1 MDTTIREYQDS
12 WEAEIKSKLED
23 KFSGKIEVTKTETRR
38 VYAKVLD
45 KADIKEI
52 CKFVQDDLS
61 FEHINCL
68 CGVDYPAENK
78 MQVIYEIDNYTFYKG
93 VILELEVDVPYDDL
107 HIETVSDIWGGANW
121 HERETWELFG
131 IVFDHHPRLE
141 RLLTPDTYEFFP
153 LRKSYK
159 LREDKR

>member
-1 MDTTIREYQDS
+1 MVEIREYQDT
-12 WEAEIKSKLED
+12 WEAEIKAKLEEKFPGKLTFD
-23 KFSGKIEVTKTETRR
+23 KPAETRR
-38 VYAKVLD
+38 VYAHVVD

-52 CKFVQDDLS
+52 CRFVQDDLN

-68 CGVDYPAENK
+68 CGVDYPDENK
-78 MQVIYEIDNYTFYKG
+78 MQVVYVIDNYALYKG
-93 VILELEVDVPYDDL
+93 MILELEIDVPYDDL
-107 HIETVSDIWGGANW
+107 HVETVSDIWGGANW

-131 IVFDHHPRLE
+131 IVFDNHPRLQ

-153 LRKSYK
+153 FRKSYK

>member
-23 KFSGKIEVTKTETRR
+23 KFSVKIEVTKTETRR

-45 KADIKEI
+45 KADIKDI

-78 MQVIYEIDNYTFYKG
+78 MQVIYEIDNYTFYRG

-153 LRKSYK
+153 MRKSYK

>member
-1 MDTTIREYQDS
+1 MDLQIREYQDS
-12 WEAEIKSKLED
+12 WEPEIKAKLEQR
-23 KFSGKIEVTKTETRR
+23 FHGKLTVTKTETRR
-38 VYAKVLD
+38 VYAHVNN

-52 CKFVQDDLS
+52 CKFIQDDLS

-68 CGVDYPAENK
+68 CGVDYPDENK
-78 MQVIYEIDNYTFYKG
+78 MQVVYDIDNYTCYKG
-93 VILELEVDVPYDDL
+93 EIIELEVDVPYSDL

-131 IVFDHHPRLE
+131 IVFDHHPKLE

-153 LRKSYK
+153 FRKSYK
-159 LREDKR
+159 LREAK

>member
-52 CKFVQDDLS
+52 CKFVQDDLR

-78 MQVIYEIDNYTFYKG
+78 MQVIYEIDNYTFYRG

-153 LRKSYK
+153 MRKSYK

>member
-78 MQVIYEIDNYTFYKG
+78 MQVIYEIDNYTFYRG
-93 VILELEVDVPYDDL
+93 VIPRAI
-107 HIETVSDIWGGANW
+107 HPIW
-121 HERETWELFG
+121 
-131 IVFDHHPRLE
+131 I
-141 RLLTPDTYEFFP
+141 
-153 LRKSYK
+153 
-159 LREDKR
+159 

>member
-12 WEAEIKSKLED
+12 WEAEIKSKLEAQ
-23 KFSGKIEVTKTETRR
+23 FPGKIEITKTSTRR
-38 VYAKVLD
+38 VFAKVLD
-45 KADIKEI
+45 KAAIKDI

-68 CGVDYPAENK
+68 CGADYPDENK

-107 HIETVSDIWGGANW
+107 HIETVSDVWGGANW

-131 IVFDHHPRLE
+131 IVFDNHPRLE